1 MRESFLVFLGAI
13 GHLFLLQQPVL
24 GQEAP
29 NSFALPEAATQS
41 EGILL
46 EPGTPIPLQAL
57 LARLEDETGLD
68 LRLTAGVTGMVHSPT
83 RAEVSWEE
91 FLGKILPENGFLP
104 YHEPNGSRLV
114 LSRDL
119 GTRVFSLSS
128 AQFRALTQ
136 SAASVV
142 GGEETPDFSKALA
155 LAIHREDTS
164 KSVRIEAGDTRY
176 SLSLSPRRLTARDTR
191 KRLAAIEG
199 YLKRLEKDPSSP
211 ELALISDTLRLPS
224 TNAEEVAWAIDEA
237 LYGGTGFEAT
247 SADDSPSLAFNP
259 DTRALGLRHTARAIE
274 AARKLAAEPRF
285 TPPPGPLHLRAR
297 KFVVVSNEDRFSNSP
312 DAKIRKRSQVEH
324 TRRVFEGV
332 LYGGGGIEEAAAA
345 GRVLF
350 ANPERGTIDVVDT
363 PENLRRLEEY
373 LVSVPTEDN
382 SIRGSGGLIRVVPI
396 RHRPPEDIAR
406 VLGGY
411 FPGRIT
417 W

>member
-1 MRESFLVFLGAI
+1 MHGHHWVHVGLVGLLLAYPIPARGEESAPPSA
-13 GHLFLLQQPVL
+13 HL
-24 GQEAP
+24 E
-29 NSFALPEAATQS
+29 SATPS

-46 EPGTPIPLQAL
+46 EPGTPIPLGAL

-68 LRLTAGVTGMVHSPT
+68 LHLTSGVAGMVHSPT
-83 RAEVSWEE
+83 RAEISWEE
-91 FLGKILPENGFLP
+91 FLGTILPDNGFLP
-104 YHEPNGSRLV
+104 YREPNGSRLV

-119 GTRVFSLSS
+119 GTHVFNLSS

-136 SAASVV
+136 GAASVV
-142 GGEETPDFSKALA
+142 GGEEAPDFSKALA
-155 LAIHREDTS
+155 LVIHRES
-164 KSVRIEAGDTRY
+164 SAKSVVIEAGDPHY

-191 KRLAAIEG
+191 KRLAAVED
-199 YLKRLEKDPSSP
+199 YLKRLAENPASP
-211 ELALISDTLRLPS
+211 ELALISDTIRPPTS
-224 TNAEEVAWAIDEA
+224 RAEDVAWAIDEA
-237 LYGGTGFEAT
+237 LYGGTGFEVT
-247 SADDSPSLAFNP
+247 SEDDSPSLVFNP
-259 DTRALGLRHTARAIE
+259 DTGALGLRHTARAVE
-274 AARKLAAEPRF
+274 AARRLASEPRF
-285 TPPPGPLHLRAR
+285 NPPPGPLNLRAR
-297 KFVVVSNEDRFSNSP
+297 KFVVVSNEDRFSSSP
-312 DAKIRKRSQVEH
+312 DAKLRKSTQVAH

-332 LYGGGGIEEAAAA
+332 LYSGGGIEEAAAA